1 MSMSPQQPSPQ
12 RAQHSAAPKL
22 TISRGVKA
30 QPEWIVIFGPPGV
43 GKTTL
48 AANSP
53 EPVFIDLEGGSA
65 QLDVARIEGVNTWDE
80 FIAALRALVTEPH
93 SFQTL
98 VIDTLDKA
106 EWLCWQKV
114 CASASGGKDGKV
126 FKSLEDFGF
135 GKGYI
140 AAYEEFRRLINV
152 LQELRTKRSVRT
164 IILAHAKLGKVP
176 NTSGG
181 PDYDRWELKVDKKVG
196 GVFFE
201 AADAVLYAHR
211 DVAVAK
217 KDGERARAYGDKR
230 QIGTEETTAYMAK
243 NRFGL
248 PAIMDLSWEVLADA
262 IGKGNSPA
270 MLLASIRKR
279 AVGLTDPKMRA
290 RLDKGL
296 AEHGTNF
303 AKLIEI
309 DSWLAANLTANPPDN
324 TAPSA
329 ESNDPASTNTSAT
342 TEPSE

>member
-1 MSMSPQQPSPQ
+1 MGRPSVPLRHWVSQ
-12 RAQHSAAPKL
+12 
-22 TISRGVKA
+22 SR
-30 QPEWIVIFGPPGV
+30 
-43 GKTTL
+43 
-48 AANSP
+48 
-53 EPVFIDLEGGSA
+53 
-65 QLDVARIEGVNTWDE
+65 
-80 FIAALRALVTEPH
+80 H
-93 SFQTL
+93 
-98 VIDTLDKA
+98 
-106 EWLCWQKV
+106 
-114 CASASGGKDGKV
+114 
-126 FKSLEDFGF
+126 
-135 GKGYI
+135 
-140 AAYEEFRRLINV
+140 
-152 LQELRTKRSVRT
+152 
-164 IILAHAKLGKVP
+164 VP